1 MYTLA
6 YVTYQD
12 IRSIQTFQE
21 QIVIAIKAPE
31 ETKLEIPIPK
41 EVSFAHF
48 PLLREQ
54 NSSNVIFAAA
64 VSNCFLDSLSHITN
78 IGPSFFLFH

>member
-12 IRSIQTFQE
+12 IRSIQAFQE

-31 ETKLEIPIPK
+31 ETKLEIPAPK
-41 EVSFAHF
+41 DVSLTHF
-48 PLLREQ
+48 
-54 NSSNVIFAAA
+54 S
-64 VSNCFLDSLSHITN
+64 
-78 IGPSFFLFH
+78 

>member
-12 IRSIQTFQE
+12 IRSIQAFQK

-31 ETKLEIPIPK
+31 ETRLEIPIPK
-41 EVSFAHF
+41 EVSFTAF
-48 PLLREQ
+48 SLNGRKVLRFYFFC
-54 NSSNVIFAAA
+54 SSN
-64 VSNCFLDSLSHITN
+64 H
-78 IGPSFFLFH
+78 

>member
-12 IRSIQTFQE
+12 IRSIQAFQE

-31 ETKLEIPIPK
+31 ETKLEIPVPK
-41 EVSFAHF
+41 EVSLIHF
-48 PLLREQ
+48 CLKGAKVLKFDSC
-54 NSSNVIFAAA
+54 SSNQ
-64 VSNCFLDSLSHITN
+64 
-78 IGPSFFLFH
+78 

>member
-12 IRSIQTFQE
+12 IRSIQAFQG

-41 EVSFAHF
+41 DVSFRHF
-48 PLLREQ
+48 SLKGSKVLKFDFC
-54 NSSNVIFAAA
+54 SSNQ
-64 VSNCFLDSLSHITN
+64 
-78 IGPSFFLFH
+78 

>member
-12 IRSIQTFQE
+12 IRSIQAFQG

-41 EVSFAHF
+41 EVSFIH
-48 PLLREQ
+48 LWEQ
-54 NSSNVIFAAA
+54 KFWNLFFARA
-64 VSNCFLDSLSHITN
+64 VCNWLPVSLSCTD
-78 IGPSFFLFH
+78 STSWFL

>member
-1 MYTLA
+1 MCTLA

-12 IRSIQTFQE
+12 ICSIQAFQE

-41 EVSFAHF
+41 EVSFIHF
-48 PLLREQ
+48 YLKATDVLKCGF
-54 NSSNVIFAAA
+54 FAAA
-64 VSNCFLDSLSHITN
+64 ISN
-78 IGPSFFLFH
+78 

>member
-1 MYTLA
+1 MCTLA

-12 IRSIQTFQE
+12 IRSIQAFQE

-41 EVSFAHF
+41 EVSSMRFCLKGTKALKF
-48 PLLREQ
+48 DFC
-54 NSSNVIFAAA
+54 SSNR
-64 VSNCFLDSLSHITN
+64 
-78 IGPSFFLFH
+78 

>member
-12 IRSIQTFQE
+12 IRSIQAFQK

-41 EVSFAHF
+41 EVSFIPS
-48 PLLREQ
+48 PLRKRKVLK
-54 NSSNVIFAAA
+54 
-64 VSNCFLDSLSHITN
+64 
-78 IGPSFFLFH
+78 FLFVLFFVCFGFATVTSN

>member
-12 IRSIQTFQE
+12 IRSIQAFQK

-31 ETKLEIPIPK
+31 ETRLEIPIPK
-41 EVSFAHF
+41 EVSFTALSLNGRKVLKF
-48 PLLREQ
+48 YFYFFC
-54 NSSNVIFAAA
+54 SSN
-64 VSNCFLDSLSHITN
+64 H
-78 IGPSFFLFH
+78 

>member
-1 MYTLA
+1 MYTVA

-12 IRSIQTFQE
+12 ICSIQAFQE

-41 EVSFAHF
+41 EVSFIHF
-48 PLLREQ
+48 CLTGRKVLKFHFLQ
-54 NSSNVIFAAA
+54 QKSVIDFQ
-64 VSNCFLDSLSHITN
+64 FLCHV
-78 IGPSFFLFH
+78 

>member
-12 IRSIQTFQE
+12 IRSIQAFQG

-41 EVSFAHF
+41 EVSFIH
-48 PLLREQ
+48 LWEQ
-54 NSSNVIFAAA
+54 KF
-64 VSNCFLDSLSHITN
+64 
-78 IGPSFFLFH
+78 